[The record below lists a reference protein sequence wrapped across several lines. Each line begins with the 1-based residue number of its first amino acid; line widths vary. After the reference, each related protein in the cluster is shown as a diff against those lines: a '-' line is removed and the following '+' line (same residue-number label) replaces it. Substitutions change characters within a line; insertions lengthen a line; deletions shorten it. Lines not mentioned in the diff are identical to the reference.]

1 MRIAVVIAVYNGERF
16 IEKQL
21 ASIYNQSRK
30 ADEVIICDDGSSD
43 DSVAIISDFITSH
56 HLETDWKL
64 YRNTTNLGY
73 VQNFYYAISLSSAE
87 LIFLSDQDDLWRE
100 DKIEKM
106 AAVFSTHPEISLLS
120 CNFGVIDENGQPLH
134 GLMIASS
141 SPSEELES
149 VSTDDILYSYR
160 WPGMTMALR
169 RSFFEET
176 SPYYRQLSVPHDL
189 IFALFAAE
197 KGCFFEYKYC
207 GCDHRRHGNNTAG
220 EEHRVKKLLN
230 LRRKY
235 TEMIHYD
242 RMLSE
247 LLAADLPLLKG
258 NEKIKAKHE
267 FHQQRMQ
274 SIRHRKL
281 LPLLKLYG
289 SYGTI
294 RWKSLI
300 CDVWLI
306 CFGNHHNHTQV
317 GDKQ

>member
-1 MRIAVVIAVYNGERF
+1 MHIAVVIAVYNGERF

-30 ADEVIICDDGSSD
+30 ADEVIICDDGSND
-43 DSVAIISDFITSH
+43 DSVAIINDFITSRR
-56 HLETDWKL
+56 LEANWKL
-64 YRNTTNLGY
+64 YRNATNLGY

-106 AAVFSTHPEISLLS
+106 ATVFSTHPEVAVLS
-120 CNFGVIDENGQPLH
+120 CNFGVIDENDQPLH
-134 GLMIASS
+134 GFMIESS
-141 SPSEELES
+141 SLSEELES

-176 SPYYRQLSVPHDL
+176 SSYYRQLSVPHDL

-220 EEHRVKKLLN
+220 EEHRIKKLLN
-230 LRRKY
+230 LRRKL
-235 TEMIHYD
+235 TEMVHYD
-242 RMLSE
+242 RILSE
-247 LLAADLPLLKG
+247 LLAADLPLLEG
-258 NEKIKAKHE
+258 NEKIKAKHA

-274 SIRHRKL
+274 LIRHRKL
-281 LPLLKLYG
+281 LSLLKLYG

-300 CDVWLI
+300 CDIWLI
-306 CFGNHHNHTQV
+306 CFGNDRHHTQT
-317 GDKQ
+317 GEKQ

>member
-1 MRIAVVIAVYNGERF
+1 MRIAVVMAVYNGERF

-43 DSVAIISDFITSH
+43 DSMAIISDFITFH

-106 AAVFSTHPEISLLS
+106 AAVFSTHPGISLLS
-120 CNFGVIDENGQPLH
+120 CNFGVIDENDQPIH
-134 GLMIASS
+134 GFMIE
-141 SPSEELES
+141 SPSPNEELES

-176 SPYYRQLSVPHDL
+176 SRYYRQLSVPHDL

-207 GCDHRRHGNNTAG
+207 GCDHRRHGNNAAG

-230 LRRKY
+230 LKRKH
-235 TEMIHYD
+235 TEMVHYG

-247 LLAADLPLLKG
+247 LLAADLPLLQG

-274 SIRHRKL
+274 SIQHRKL

-289 SYGTI
+289 RYGTI

-306 CFGNHHNHTQV
+306 CFGNDRNHTQV